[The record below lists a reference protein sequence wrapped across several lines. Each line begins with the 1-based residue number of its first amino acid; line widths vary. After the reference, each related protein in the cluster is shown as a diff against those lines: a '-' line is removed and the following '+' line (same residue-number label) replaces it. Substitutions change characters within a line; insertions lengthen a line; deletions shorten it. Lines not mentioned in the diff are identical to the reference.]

1 MPSEKKCP
9 KCGTNHNK
17 RGPYCSRSCGNG
29 RVWTDEDKEKK
40 RLKLLDY
47 HQTPEG
53 IATQSIS
60 SDFMSKINRDR
71 RDERLGNYILQD
83 EDWML
88 DIPLEQE
95 EREDNSW
102 L

>member
-1 MPSEKKCP
+1 MPSEKICP

-29 RVWTDEDKEKK
+29 RAWTDEDKEKK

-53 IATQSIS
+53 TATRSIS
-60 SDFMSKINRDR
+60 SDFMSRINKDR

>member
-1 MPSEKKCP
+1 
-9 KCGTNHNK
+9 
-17 RGPYCSRSCGNG
+17 
-29 RVWTDEDKEKK
+29 
-40 RLKLLDY
+40 
-47 HQTPEG
+47 
-53 IATQSIS
+53 
-60 SDFMSKINRDR
+60 MSKINRDR